1 METRA
6 ENELYKSE
14 LVRLRRLL
22 DSELNQKIQ
31 DVYKSSI
38 VGKDTD
44 HSDLEQKLRVMRKAN
59 TDQSKRIIGLNDK
72 L

>member
-1 METRA
+1 MKHTQIMETRA

-14 LVRLRRLL
+14 LVRLRRML

-38 VGKDTD
+38 VVKDTSD
-44 HSDLEQKLRVMRKAN
+44 HDLE
-59 TDQSKRIIGLNDK
+59 
-72 L
+72 